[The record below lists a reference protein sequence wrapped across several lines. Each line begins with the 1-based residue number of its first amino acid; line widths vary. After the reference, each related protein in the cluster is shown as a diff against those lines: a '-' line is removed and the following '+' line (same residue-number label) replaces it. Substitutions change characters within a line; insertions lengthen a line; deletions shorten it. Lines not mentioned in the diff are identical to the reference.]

1 MKMQYVYSCPC
12 GVSMFHPISIRQ
24 GKTVAAI
31 TSSTLQGKAT
41 AAVASGAFMFV
52 YLLIL
57 GINVAMMGFVGWTGY
72 LLLTNQ
78 TTIEFY
84 SNSFDRDKRWQV
96 AGWEN
101 PYDLGSWRRNAEQV
115 FGTGPLWT
123 WLLPSLRPPPGDGLV
138 FALDYRPTAARIKRL
153 AAAAAAAQVMDS
165 VAEEAAISV
174 DMPDACTSSATATAA
189 TTVKARATAVSH
201 TINSESVASL
211 PPASPALLSSSS
223 ITMPDA
229 AAVATDG
236 IYQRSTAAISVSN
249 VDTPTQSAAATAA
262 ISGAAAANARMA
274 SERDP
279 LLHSVGAGA
288 ASPHEAKLA
297 GSGGRGGGCA
307 LQ

>member
-1 MKMQYVYSCPC
+1 
-12 GVSMFHPISIRQ
+12 MFHPISIRQ

-31 TSSTLQGKAT
+31 TSGHLQGKAT
-41 AAVASGAFMFV
+41 ATAAVTSGAFMFV

-57 GINVAMMGFVGWTGY
+57 GINVSMMGFCGWTGY

-101 PYDLGSWRRNAEQV
+101 P
-115 FGTGPLWT
+115 GPLWT

-138 FALDYRPTAARIKRL
+138 FALEYRPTAARIKRL

-165 VAEEAAISV
+165 VADEVAISV
-174 DMPDACTSSATATAA
+174 DMPGASTSSAAATAA
-189 TTVKARATAVSH
+189 TTVKARATAVSL
-201 TINSESVASL
+201 TINGESVAFP

-223 ITMPDA
+223 ITMPDAANA

-236 IYQRSTAAISVSN
+236 IYQRSTAAISVSS
-249 VDTPTQSAAATAA
+249 VDAPTQSAAASAA
-262 ISGAAAANARMA
+262 IAGAAAANARMA
-274 SERDP
+274 SEREP
-279 LLHSVGAGA
+279 LLLSVGAGA